1 MFEKLGVVVVVY
13 WGIGVCIGCVIVG
26 VVSLSLLTR
35 VNKCLQRARARI
47 YGKCYVQCTFSCCH
61 IQ

>member
-26 VVSLSLLTR
+26 GVVADER
-35 VNKCLQRARARI
+35 VNNCL
-47 YGKCYVQCTFSCCH
+47 F
-61 IQ
+61 